1 MSEHTTQNNQEPI
14 ICFGNMNCDVEG
26 NTRIKYYGKISFQ
39 GKDCMVIPLE
49 GIDKSKA
56 KKGNKTNTEKGDR

>member
-1 MSEHTTQNNQEPI
+1 MCIRDSIGIPP
-14 ICFGNMNCDVEG
+14 
-26 NTRIKYYGKISFQ
+26 KYSYKISFQ

-56 KKGNKTNTEKGDR
+56 KKGNKTKTEKGDR